1 MNPLKAL
8 LRGLLTTLAHPGP
21 LLLHAILL
29 GACGLLLVAPLL
41 ALLPELA
48 HSGQLQVFD
57 PPIEA
62 DVLASFQRAYPGQMA
77 SLVWLA
83 PPLLLVLAL
92 GSGVLRC
99 AAMLQYSQKER
110 LGWSAFLAQG
120 FRFLPAFLLMSLAH
134 LAFIAAALLL
144 YSVTLVPLSTWMHE
158 RVQQA
163 WLLATLPWLH
173 ALYLLLCVWLLLA
186 SRRAAVAHL
195 VQSGRAD
202 VFTGLSA
209 LLRGLFWTLR
219 HPLGS
224 ALALALPALLG
235 WGCVFCLP
243 LLKGFGVEAKSWWML
258 LLLGQGLLLLRVLFS
273 YWGWASFACWLREP
287 QERQK
292 APQAPVHP
300 PLMPPEAM

>member
-1 MNPLKAL
+1 MNPWKAL
-8 LRGLLTTLAHPGP
+8 VRGLLTTLAHPGP
-21 LLLHAILL
+21 LLLHAFLL

-62 DVLASFQRAYPGQMA
+62 DVLASFQRAYPGQLTA
-77 SLVWLA
+77 LAWLV

-99 AAMLQYSQKER
+99 AAMLQYSQQER
-110 LGWSAFLAQG
+110 LGWPAFLAQG

-144 YSVTLVPLSTWMHE
+144 YSFTLVPLATWMHV

-163 WLLATLPWLH
+163 WLLATLPWLN
-173 ALYLLLCVWLLLA
+173 ALYLLFWSWLLLA
-186 SRRAAVAHL
+186 SRRAAIAHL

-202 VFTGLSA
+202 LFTGLAA
-209 LLRGLFWTLR
+209 LLRGLTFTLR
-219 HPLGS
+219 HPFAS
-224 ALALALPALLG
+224 ALLLALPALFG
-235 WGCVFCLP
+235 WICVFCLP
-243 LLKGFGVEAKSWWML
+243 LLNRFGVQSKSWWML

-273 YWGWASFACWLREP
+273 YWGWASFARWLLQT
-287 QERQK
+287 QEQRQ
-292 APQAPVHP
+292 APPAPVHP
-300 PLMPPEAM
+300 PLMPPEAV